1 MNGLALRKSL
11 PLVGRQQEDLAFQT
25 QRTGCVDAGEDKL
38 RSSSASFGKNGKT
51 WERATLVQDFQ
62 A

>member
-51 WERATLVQDFQ
+51 
-62 A
+62 